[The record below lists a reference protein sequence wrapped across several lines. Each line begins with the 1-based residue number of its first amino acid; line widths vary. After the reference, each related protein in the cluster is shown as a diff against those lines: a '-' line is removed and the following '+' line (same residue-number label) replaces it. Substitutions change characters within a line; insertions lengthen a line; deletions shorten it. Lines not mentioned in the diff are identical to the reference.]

1 MVNRWV
7 WESGPGWWE
16 RLFKTGFWCGEW
28 SVGLRCLS
36 APVYISLVMK
46 KVPYFPLKRRS
57 LWSPDLPMSEGQD
70 PGETVKCA
78 SPGHV
83 CVEWASRGHRKARGN
98 KGDVRACWTS
108 WQQGQLE
115 ARSYLGSADW
125 DRNLWNEMC
134 LPLGFL
140 RFESKTRKCCGAL
153 CKCHGRKGRR
163 GLFHWSSLLLPS

>member
-1 MVNRWV
+1 M
-7 WESGPGWWE
+7 ESGQLVSGVSQH
-16 RLFKTGFWCGEW
+16 LFTLVW
-28 SVGLRCLS
+28 SWRKYHTFHLKGDHFEAQTCQCQRVRT
-36 APVYISLVMK
+36 LVRQWNVQVLGMC
-46 KVPYFPLKRRS
+46 VS
-57 LWSPDLPMSEGQD
+57 
-70 PGETVKCA
+70 V
-78 SPGHV
+78 HV

-115 ARSYLGSADW
+115 ARSYLGSANW

>member
-83 CVEWASRGHRKARGN
+83 CECAWVCGVGFQRPQKSKREQRRCQSLLDLMAAGAARG
-98 KGDVRACWTS
+98 KELPRKCWLGQKFVKWDV
-108 WQQGQLE
+108 
-115 ARSYLGSADW
+115 SA
-125 DRNLWNEMC
+125 
-134 LPLGFL
+134 LGFPQV
-140 RFESKTRKCCGAL
+140 
-153 CKCHGRKGRR
+153 
-163 GLFHWSSLLLPS
+163 WV